1 MFSVIIPVY
10 NVENTL
16 SECVNSVL
24 SQSYKDFEIILVD
37 DGSTDGSSKLCD
49 DFASKDKRIKAVHK
63 KNGGLSSARNAGMK
77 VITGDYFLF
86 LDSDDYWTYDSFLS
100 DLVEIIEKYDSDV
113 VVFNISSDNSIFAN
127 YNRNYEIE
135 EAVSSNGKDEAFKEL
150 IINNKLLSSACDK
163 IYKSSLFNNEDFRF
177 VEGVYSEDIDWTA
190 RVFISVQKI
199 SYLDR
204 YAYYYRPNDSS
215 ITHNIKY
222 KNVVDLCNAIKKIIK
237 LSEQITDEDYYE
249 WYMNYCA
256 YQYITFLNVVAL
268 FKDRKEIETE
278 IGNMKQYAYL
288 LNYHY
293 NKKVKLCFLFNK
305 FFGYNL
311 TIKILKLFL
320 KFRG

>member
-10 NVENTL
+10 NVETTIT
-16 SECVNSVL
+16 ECVNSVL
-24 SQSYKDFEIILVD
+24 SQTFEDLEIILVD
-37 DGSTDGSSKLCD
+37 DGSTDGSPKICD
-49 DFASKDKRIKAVHK
+49 NLAEKDSRIKVVHK
-63 KNGGLSSARNAGMK
+63 ENGGLSSARNTGMK
-77 VITGDYFLF
+77 AIKGDYFLF

-113 VVFNISSDNSIFAN
+113 VVFNISSDNSFIAKD
-127 YNRNYEIE
+127 NRNIE
-135 EAVSSNGKDEAFKEL
+135 LEEKISSNMKALSFKEL
-150 IINNKLLSSACDK
+150 IVNNKLLSSACDK
-163 IYKSSLFNNEDFRF
+163 TYKSSLFNNEDFRF

-190 RVFISVQKI
+190 RVFISVEKI

-204 YAYYYRPNDSS
+204 YAYFYRPNDSS
-215 ITHNIKY
+215 ITHNIKH
-222 KNVVDLCNAIKKIIK
+222 KNVVDLCNAIKKIVK

-256 YQYITFLNVVAL
+256 YQYITFLNVVAF
-268 FKDRKEIETE
+268 FKDKKAIETE
-278 IGNMKQYAYL
+278 IKNMKQYAYL